1 MERGK
6 PYTSSIIGVKMN
18 KNFVRIIFT
27 EEQDKNFIRLFA
39 GAMSHTLNESLLESA
54 ENQITFESYTTSE
67 GHHVYEVALTQ
78 ELSNERA
85 DEMANTIASVIKG
98 DYEIEVSGNGYTV
111 Q

>member
-1 MERGK
+1 MSEH
-6 PYTSSIIGVKMN
+6 
-18 KNFVRIIFT
+18 FVRIIFN
-27 EEQDKNFIRLFA
+27 EQQDEKFMRTFA
-39 GAMSHTLNESLLESA
+39 GAMSHTLDECLLESA